1 MATKYISAAE
11 TAKLIR
17 AALKEAFPGVKFSV
31 RSSTYSGGAS
41 VSIGWTDGP
50 NTKQVEAVTGAFK
63 GAYFDGSID
72 YKGSVYAMLDG
83 EPVHFG
89 ADYINTSREYSD
101 EMVERAIATL
111 RGRYPANMAHL
122 TEQPTAAGWRVNA
135 YWNVL
140 LCNGH
145 HMYDSV
151 QEHISRELQKR
162 STILAQA
169 SKTAARAFI
178 THDDGYSRMCGA
190 GHSATMVANE
200 AR

>member
-1 MATKYISAAE
+1 MGTKYISAAE

-31 RSSTYSGGAS
+31 RSSTYSGGS
-41 VSIGWTDGP
+41 SINIGWTDGP
-50 NTKQVEAVTGAFK
+50 NDKQVKAVVSSFEG
-63 GAYFDGSID
+63 GYFDASID

-83 EPVHFG
+83 EQVSFAPDF
-89 ADYINTSREYSD
+89 IFTSREYSD
-101 EMVERAIATL
+101 AMIERAIVTL
-111 RGRYPANMAHL
+111 RGRYPVNMARL

-145 HMYDSV
+145 HMHDSV
-151 QEHISRELQKR
+151 QEHIGRELQKR